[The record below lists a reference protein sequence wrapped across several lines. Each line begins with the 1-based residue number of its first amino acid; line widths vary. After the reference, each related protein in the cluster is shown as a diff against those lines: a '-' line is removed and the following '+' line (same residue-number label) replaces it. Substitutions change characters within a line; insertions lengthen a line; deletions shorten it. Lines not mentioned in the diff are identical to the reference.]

1 MGKLNVT
8 DRWKTRVVA
17 PRKTASRDGSPPG
30 WYSRGYL
37 PHFDG
42 GEITQMVTFNLY
54 DALPQSLLDQWSK
67 ALAHR
72 PKREVDLEMRKRIQV
87 YLDRGHGHAW
97 MNDPQIASTIQ
108 DSILSFDS
116 SRYKLHAWVVMPNH
130 VHALLT
136 PITGWELGEIL
147 HSWKSY
153 TATECNK
160 MLCRNGE
167 FWQTE
172 TFDRFIRDE
181 KHYYNAIAYIE
192 NNPVKAGLCK
202 NPEDWPWSSARR
214 RKQKK
219 D

>member
-1 MGKLNVT
+1 
-8 DRWKTRVVA
+8 
-17 PRKTASRDGSPPG
+17 
-30 WYSRGYL
+30 
-37 PHFDG
+37 
-42 GEITQMVTFNLY
+42 
-54 DALPQSLLDQWSK
+54 
-67 ALAHR
+67 
-72 PKREVDLEMRKRIQV
+72 
-87 YLDRGHGHAW
+87 
-97 MNDPQIASTIQ
+97 MNDPQIASIIQ
-108 DSILSFDS
+108 DSILFFDGT
-116 SRYKLHAWVVMPNH
+116 RYKLHALVVMPNH

-136 PITGWELGEIL
+136 PVTGWELGEIL

-160 MLCRNGE
+160 LLRRNGE

-192 NNPVKAGLCK
+192 NNPVKAGLCE

-214 RKQKK
+214 RKEKK

>member
-1 MGKLNVT
+1 MN
-8 DRWKTRVVA
+8 DPWKTRAIV
-17 PRKTASRDGSPPG
+17 PKRSPRDGTPPG

-42 GEITQMVTFNLY
+42 GEIPQMVTLNLY
-54 DALPQSLLDQWSK
+54 DALPHSLLNQWSK

-72 PKREVDLEMRKRIQV
+72 PKREVDLEMRKRMQEC
-87 YLDRGHGHAW
+87 LDRGHGHAW

-108 DSILSFDS
+108 DSILFFDG
-116 SRYKLHAWVVMPNH
+116 SRYRLHAWVVMPNH

-136 PITGWELGEIL
+136 PSNGWELGEIL

-160 MLCRNGE
+160 LLHRKGD

-181 KHYYNAIAYIE
+181 KHYYNAVAYIE

-202 NPEDWPWSSARR
+202 NPVDWPWSSARR
-214 RKQKK
+214 RLEKK
-219 D
+219 